1 MAVITVDPLASPG
14 SPTAGIQEAID
25 RLPEGG
31 GTVFLPAGA
40 YLLRR
45 SIRCRSN
52 LTLRGEG
59 PATVLTRPAPL
70 VRPLAESTKPRE
82 ADIALCDASG
92 VMPGDQFWLCHFRQ
106 GGWHSRYLI
115 VTAIEGCRLRCDLLH
130 GDPERTYLVEEKAW
144 AGNYFPAIWVLE
156 SRNVTIESLAIDGGD
171 YAYDPEHLGDFVCA
185 AVHARSAPDVRV
197 QNVLVRRWPSDGIG
211 IQGGSGLVTGCIV
224 ENCLGIGL
232 HPGTNLGHSVWMGN
246 LSRRNRH
253 GLLFC
258 QGVRNTIVVNNVLIE
273 NQQNGIWGLGDPDRY
288 NVVAGNVCAGNG
300 WYGIEAYKGVGNAIV
315 GNVCRENSAAS
326 PGTYAGIHLEQHRDN
341 VVVGNVCLDDRE
353 KPTQTRG
360 IEDVRPA
367 GPNLVEANHRPETSA
382 YWTTWEE
389 LDRKIAAHEA
399 EKKSKA

>member
-1 MAVITVDPLASPG
+1 
-14 SPTAGIQEAID
+14 
-25 RLPEGG
+25 
-31 GTVFLPAGA
+31 
-40 YLLRR
+40 
-45 SIRCRSN
+45 
-52 LTLRGEG
+52 
-59 PATVLTRPAPL
+59 
-70 VRPLAESTKPRE
+70 
-82 ADIALCDASG
+82 
-92 VMPGDQFWLCHFRQ
+92 
-106 GGWHSRYLI
+106 
-115 VTAIEGCRLRCDLLH
+115 
-130 GDPERTYLVEEKAW
+130 
-144 AGNYFPAIWVLE
+144 
-156 SRNVTIESLAIDGGD
+156 
-171 YAYDPEHLGDFVCA
+171 
-185 AVHARSAPDVRV
+185 
-197 QNVLVRRWPSDGIG
+197 
-211 IQGGSGLVTGCIV
+211 
-224 ENCLGIGL
+224 
-232 HPGTNLGHSVWMGN
+232 MGN